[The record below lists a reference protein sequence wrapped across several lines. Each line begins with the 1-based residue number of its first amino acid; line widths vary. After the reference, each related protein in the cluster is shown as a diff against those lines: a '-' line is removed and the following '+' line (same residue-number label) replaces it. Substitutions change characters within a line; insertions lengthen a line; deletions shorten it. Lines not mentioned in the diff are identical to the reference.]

1 MTFPLFYLV
10 ISFVAGIL
18 FSHFLLSS
26 LWALVLTLAIS
37 LAVSWILFFF
47 NRIRFS
53 FFCLLI
59 SVFLLG
65 ANLHTYQ
72 NKNFSENAL
81 HRLKH
86 EGYVD
91 FFGIIY
97 KSPSIG
103 KDRDYLY
110 LKVEK
115 VIYKNRKENIDGNLR
130 VTVYRSSP
138 HSSFSNFFVGDK
150 IIVSARLLS
159 SKGFQ
164 NFDHLS
170 RDTYFKSLNIH
181 NRASTKSDLLV
192 KKIKPGKR
200 YSPLR
205 WVSIIRQKLQRKIK
219 QHLTSSRSSMSPQ
232 GAVLEALL
240 LGERG
245 RMDQEVTRALQQA
258 GIFHLF
264 AISGAHIAI
273 ISFILFSLF
282 RVLHIPTR
290 PSYGLLMGF
299 LIFYAFLVEG
309 RPSVLRATIMTL
321 AFLLGKMIWADVSL
335 INTISISAFFLLL
348 VNPFSLF
355 HVGFQLTF
363 AATLTIILL
372 FPRIIK
378 YFPRLPLRISEIFVL
393 SFTAQLGILPIMAA
407 TFHRVTFSS
416 LLLNYAAIPLVG
428 IIMAVGYIFLLFS
441 LLSSF
446 LAELITVA
454 LGFLINLLLA
464 CSHLLDWFPPISY
477 RIPTPHLPTIIG
489 YFLILSLLLLRPR
502 VKGQRLILLS
512 CFFCIFAILISYPF
526 PSNSKTLKMTMIDV
540 GQGDS
545 ILVEFPGRKKMLI
558 DGGGVQQGTFDIGEN
573 VVSPFLWKKGIK
585 RVDYLVLT
593 HAHPDHLNGLKAVA
607 RNFRIKE
614 FWEAFSPDQ
623 SENYADFKK
632 LLRLSVIQKR
642 KFRGDSSQ
650 EGQVKI
656 DVLHPEKG
664 YPYVPS
670 IHNDQS
676 LVLRLTYGQ
685 MTLLLTGDIEIKAE
699 MEILSTGAIIESQV
713 LKSPHHGSLSSSSDT
728 FLHKV
733 HPHLVLIS
741 VGEGNR
747 YGFPAP
753 EVLTKYQEIG
763 AKVYRTD
770 LHGAIEVSTDGKE
783 ISIRT
788 AAEQSNS

>member
-1 MTFPLFYLV
+1 MASPFLYLA

-26 LWALVLTLAIS
+26 LWAFVLILAIC
-37 LAVSWILFFF
+37 LAGSWILFFF
-47 NRIRFS
+47 NRTRLS

-65 ANLHTYQ
+65 ANLLTYQ

-86 EGYVD
+86 EGYID
-91 FFGIIY
+91 FFGTIY

-110 LKVEK
+110 LKVKK
-115 VIYKNRKENIDGNLR
+115 VIYKNREENIDGNLR

-138 HSSFSNFFVGDK
+138 HSSLSNFFIGDQ

-164 NFDHLS
+164 NFDHRS

-181 NRASTKSDLLV
+181 NRASTKSALLV

-205 WVSIIRQKLQRKIK
+205 WVSIIRRGLQRKIK
-219 QHLTSSRSSMSPQ
+219 QHFTSSRSSISPQ

-245 RMDQEVTRALQQA
+245 RMDQEVTRSLQQA

-282 RVLHIPTR
+282 RVLHVPTR
-290 PSYGLLMGF
+290 LSYGLLIGF

-309 RPSVLRATIMTL
+309 RPSVTRATIMTL
-321 AFLLGKMIWADVSL
+321 AFLLGKMIWSDVNL
-335 INTISISAFFLLL
+335 VNTISISAFFLLL

-446 LAELITVA
+446 LAELISVA

-464 CSHLLDWFPPISY
+464 CSHLLDWFSSISY

-489 YFLILSLLLLRPR
+489 YFLILSLLLLKPR
-502 VKGQRLILLS
+502 VKGQRIILLS
-512 CFFCIFAILISYPF
+512 CFLCIFSILIFYPF
-526 PSNSKTLKMTMIDV
+526 PSNSKNLKMTLIDV

-558 DGGGVQQGTFDIGEN
+558 DGGGVQQETFDMGEN

-585 RVDYLVLT
+585 KVDYLVLT

-607 RNFRIKE
+607 RNFKIKE
-614 FWEAFSPDQ
+614 FWEAFSPEQ
-623 SENYADFKK
+623 SESYSGFKK
-632 LLRLSVIQKR
+632 LLRPSVIQKR
-642 KFRGDSSQ
+642 KFRGDSLQ

-656 DVLHPEKG
+656 NVLHPEKD
-664 YPYVPS
+664 YPYVHS
-670 IHNDQS
+670 IHNNQS
-676 LVLRLTYGQ
+676 LVLKLSYGQ
-685 MTLLLTGDIEIKAE
+685 ITLLLTGDIEIKAE
-699 MEILSTGAIIESQV
+699 MEILSTGATIESQV
-713 LKSPHHGSLSSSSDT
+713 LKSPHHGSHSSSSEP
-728 FLHKV
+728 FLQKV
-733 HPHLVLIS
+733 RPHQVLIS

-747 YGFPAP
+747 YGFPDL
-753 EVLTKYQEIG
+753 EVLRRYQEIG
-763 AKVYRTD
+763 AEVYRTD

-788 AAEQSNS
+788 AAKRSDS

>member
-1 MTFPLFYLV
+1 MAFPFFYLTL
-10 ISFVAGIL
+10 SLLAGIL
-18 FSHFLLSS
+18 FSHFLFSS
-26 LWALVLTLAIS
+26 LWVTVFALATGIVF
-37 LAVSWILFFF
+37 SWIFFIF
-47 NRIRFS
+47 NKLRLS

-59 SVFLLG
+59 SVFLFG
-65 ANLHTYQ
+65 ANLYTCH
-72 NKNFSENAL
+72 NKNFTENAL
-81 HRLKH
+81 HRLRHK
-86 EGYVD
+86 GYVD
-91 FFGIIY
+91 FFGTIY

-115 VIYKNRKENIDGNLR
+115 VIDKNREENINGNLR

-138 HSSFSNFFVGDK
+138 HSSLSNFFVGDQ
-150 IIVSARLLS
+150 IIVSTRLLS

-164 NFDHLS
+164 NFDHSS
-170 RDTYFKSLNIH
+170 RDSYFKSLNIH
-181 NRASTKSDLLV
+181 NRASTKSILLV
-192 KKIKPGKR
+192 QKIKSGKR
-200 YSPLR
+200 YLPLR
-205 WVSIIRQKLQRKIK
+205 WVSIIRQKLQGKIK
-219 QHLTSSRSSMSPQ
+219 QHFTSSHSDISPQ

-245 RMDQEVTRALQQA
+245 RMDQEITRALQQA

-282 RVLHIPTR
+282 RILHIPTR
-290 PSYGLLMGF
+290 LSYSLLMGF
-299 LIFYAFLVEG
+299 LIFYVFLVEG
-309 RPSVLRATIMTL
+309 RPSVLRATIMTS
-321 AFLLGKMIWADVSL
+321 AFLLGKMIWSDVNL

-355 HVGFQLTF
+355 NVGFQLTF

-378 YFPRLPLRISEIFVL
+378 YFPRLPLRLSEIFVL
-393 SFTAQLGILPIMAA
+393 TLAAQLGILPIMAA

-428 IIMAVGYIFLLFS
+428 IIMAAGYTFLLLS
-441 LLSSF
+441 LFSSF
-446 LAELITVA
+446 LAELISAA
-454 LGFLINLLLA
+454 LGFLINLLVG
-464 CSHLLDWFPPISY
+464 CSHLLDWFPLISY
-477 RIPTPHLPTIIG
+477 RIPSPHLPTIIG
-489 YFLILSLLLLRPR
+489 YFAILSLLLLRPR
-502 VKGQRLILLS
+502 VKGQRLILLA

-526 PSNSKTLKMTMIDV
+526 PSTSRTLKMTMIDV

-558 DGGGVQQGTFDIGEN
+558 DGGGVQQGTFNIGEN

-585 RVDYLVLT
+585 RIDYLVLT

-614 FWEAFSPDQ
+614 FWEAFSPNQ
-623 SENYADFKK
+623 NASYADFKK
-632 LLRLSVIQKR
+632 LLHPSVIQKR
-642 KFRGDSSQ
+642 KFRGNTSQ
-650 EGQVKI
+650 EGQVHI
-656 DVLHPEKG
+656 DVLHPEKD

-676 LVLRLTYGQ
+676 LVLRITYGQ
-685 MTLLLTGDIEIKAE
+685 IALLLTGDIETRAE
-699 MEILSTGAIIESQV
+699 QDILKTNALIESQV
-713 LKSPHHGSLSSSSDT
+713 LKCPHHGSYSSSSEP
-728 FLHKV
+728 FLQKV
-733 HPHLVLIS
+733 RPHQALIS

-747 YGFPAP
+747 YGFPDP
-753 EVLTKYQEIG
+753 EVLTRYREIG
-763 AKVYRTD
+763 AQVYRTD
-770 LHGAIEVSTDGKE
+770 LHGAIEISTDGKD

-788 AAEQSNS
+788 AAEQSSS

>member
-1 MTFPLFYLV
+1 MAFPFLYLA

-18 FSHFLLSS
+18 FSHFLLSP
-26 LWALVLTLAIS
+26 LWAFVLILAIS
-37 LAVSWILFFF
+37 LTVSWMLFFF
-47 NRIRFS
+47 NRIRLS

-81 HRLKH
+81 HILKH

-110 LKVEK
+110 LKVKK
-115 VIYKNRKENIDGNLR
+115 VIYKNREENIDGNLR

-138 HSSFSNFFVGDK
+138 HSSLSNFFVGDQ
-150 IIVSARLLS
+150 IIVSAHLLS

-170 RDTYFKSLNIH
+170 RETYFKSLNIH
-181 NRASTKSDLLV
+181 NRASTKSALLV

-205 WVSIIRQKLQRKIK
+205 WVSIIRQRLQRKIK
-219 QHLTSSRSSMSPQ
+219 QHLTSSRSSISPQ

-321 AFLLGKMIWADVSL
+321 AFLLGKMIWSDVSL
-335 INTISISAFFLLL
+335 VNTISISAFLLLL

-446 LAELITVA
+446 LAELISVA

-489 YFLILSLLLLRPR
+489 YFLILSLLLLKPR
-502 VKGQRLILLS
+502 VKGQSIILLS
-512 CFFCIFAILISYPF
+512 SFLCIFAILIFYPF
-526 PSNSKTLKMTMIDV
+526 PSNSKTLKMTLIDV

-585 RVDYLVLT
+585 KVDYLVLT

-623 SENYADFKK
+623 SENYSDFKK
-632 LLRLSVIQKR
+632 LLRPSVIQKR
-642 KFRGDSSQ
+642 KFRGDSRQ

-656 DVLHPEKG
+656 NALHPEKD

-670 IHNDQS
+670 IHNNQS

-685 MTLLLTGDIEIKAE
+685 ITLLLTGDIEIKAE
-699 MEILSTGAIIESQV
+699 TEILSTGAIIESQV
-713 LKSPHHGSLSSSSDT
+713 LKSPHHGSLSSSSEA

-733 HPHLVLIS
+733 HPQLVLIS

-747 YGFPAP
+747 YGFPDP

-763 AKVYRTD
+763 ARVYRTD
-770 LHGAIEVSTDGKE
+770 LHGAIEFSTDGKE